1 MTELNTPYAVSLVL
15 LTTVVGILSLFGLRT
30 ARGMARSPV
39 QYRQKLTDK
48 DPTHPL
54 ATLWIQ
60 PGGEE
65 SIRSW
70 GIALSRLA
78 LVFTLFSF
86 ATAGVVST
94 LIIMDRIG
102 MDRTVSPVVEF
113 LCKFEADLAC

>member
-78 LVFTLFSF
+78 LV
-86 ATAGVVST
+86 ST